1 MKNPEFNL
9 AELYRLLLNL
19 VRTGVVIEVDAE
31 NWQCRVQTG
40 ELQTTWLN
48 WLTMRAGRSRTWWRP
63 SVGEQVVLLSI
74 GGDLTTA
81 FVLPAIYSNDNPPP
95 SVSEDAQVT
104 TFPDG
109 GWIEYEPETGRYL
122 LKAGAKIV
130 LEAPE
135 SIQVKTG
142 EFVVEAARTRINSE
156 VVING
161 EVTQSGG
168 AMSSNGVVVH
178 THTHS
183 GVQSGGSLTGGPA

>member
-1 MKNPEFNL
+1 MKNPEFSL
-9 AELYRLLLNL
+9 AEMYRLLLNL
-19 VRTGVVIEVDAE
+19 VRTGVVTEVDAE

-130 LEAPE
+130 LEAPQ
-135 SIQVKTG
+135 SIQAKTG
-142 EFVVEAARTRINSE
+142 EFVVEAEMTRINSA

-161 EVTQSGG
+161 DVTQSGG
-168 AMSSNGVVVH
+168 AMSSNSVVVH
-178 THTHS
+178 SHQHT

>member
-48 WLTMRAGRSRTWWRP
+48 WLTMRAGRSKTWWRP

-81 FVLPAIYSNDNPPP
+81 FVLPAIYSNDSPPP

-109 GWIEYEPETGRYL
+109 GWIEYEPEIGRYL
-122 LKAGAKIV
+122 LKAGATIV
-130 LEAPE
+130 LEAPQ

-142 EFVVEAARTRINSE
+142 EFVVEADLTRINSE
-156 VVING
+156 VVISG
-161 EVTQSGG
+161 DVTQSGG
-168 AMSSNGVVVH
+168 AMSSNGIVVDSHKH
-178 THTHS
+178 T

>member
-19 VRTGVVIEVDAE
+19 IRTGVVIEVDAE

-109 GWIEYEPETGRYL
+109 GWIEYEPESGRYL

-135 SIQVKTG
+135 SIQAKTG
-142 EFVVEAARTRINSE
+142 EFVIEADRTRINSA

-161 EVTQSGG
+161 DVTQSGG
-168 AMSSNGVVVH
+168 AMSSNSVVVH
-178 THTHS
+178 SHQHT

>member
-1 MKNPEFNL
+1 MNTQIN
-9 AELYRLLLNL
+9 ELYRLLLNL
-19 VRTGVVIEVDAE
+19 VRTGTVIEVSAIE
-31 NWQCRVQTG
+31 GLCRVQTG
-40 ELQTTWLN
+40 ELQTAWLN
-48 WLTMRAGRSRTWWRP
+48 WLTMRAGRSKTWWQP

-109 GWIEYEPETGRYL
+109 GWIEYEPQTGRYL

-130 LEAPE
+130 LEAPH

-142 EFVVEAARTRINSE
+142 EFIVEADLTRINSD

-168 AMSSNGVVVH
+168 GMSSNGIVVH
-178 THTHS
+178 THKHS

>member
-48 WLTMRAGRSRTWWRP
+48 WLTMRAGRSKTWWRP

-104 TFPDG
+104 SFPDG

-122 LKAGAKIV
+122 LKAGAMIV
-130 LEAPE
+130 LEAPQ
-135 SIQVKTG
+135 SIQAKTG
-142 EFVVEAARTRINSE
+142 EFVVEADMTRINSA

-161 EVTQSGG
+161 DVTQSGG
-168 AMSSNGVVVH
+168 AMSSNSVVVH
-178 THTHS
+178 SHQHT

>member
-81 FVLPAIYSNDNPPP
+81 FVLPAIYSNDSPPP

-109 GWIEYEPETGRYL
+109 GWIEYEPEIGRYL
-122 LKAGAKIV
+122 LKAGATIV
-130 LEAPE
+130 LEAPQ

-142 EFVVEAARTRINSE
+142 EFVVEADLTRINSE

-168 AMSSNGVVVH
+168 AMSSNSVVVDSHKH
-178 THTHS
+178 T
-183 GVQSGGSLTGGPA
+183 GVQGGSSLTGGPA